1 MQKEIREIIDE
12 LQEKMLEGTFVR
24 NANEYMEIFTTLKG
38 IVEDPTFCNYRKK
51 DIKNKGVDKLI
62 RECNDH
68 EETQLDRLAEH
79 CLWGRKQNRETIQR
93 KGFDAQMNE

>member
-38 IVEDPTFCNYRKK
+38 IVEDPTFCNMLPPISQFFCISSVYHFT
-51 DIKNKGVDKLI
+51 KNISFYL
-62 RECNDH
+62 
-68 EETQLDRLAEH
+68 
-79 CLWGRKQNRETIQR
+79 
-93 KGFDAQMNE
+93 FQMLS